1 MFIIDPHIHTA
12 EVSPCGKV
20 NASRLVS
27 LYKKAGYHGLIV
39 TDHLSTYC
47 PIFQKSKPWR
57 EKIDLFFAG
66 YELIKKIGESAGLVI
81 LPGFEL
87 TFNEAP
93 NDYLVYGID
102 KNWLYSHERLLDS
115 SIEVFSREISGTGA
129 LIIQAHPFRKR
140 LIPREKPHIH
150 GIEVYN
156 GNPRHDSQN
165 NKAEEYAKSRS
176 MLISS
181 GSDFHQ
187 EVDCCRGGM
196 RFSKPILSIE
206 DFIAG
211 IKNGKPGL
219 IQTA

>member
-27 LYKKAGYHGLIV
+27 LYKMAGYQGLIV

-47 PIFQKSKPWR
+47 PIFQEPKPWK
-57 EKIDLFFAG
+57 EKIDLFFTG
-66 YELIKKIGESAGLVI
+66 YDLIKKIGESAGLVI

-87 TFNEAP
+87 TFNKAP

-102 KNWLYSHERLLDS
+102 KAWLYRHENLLES
-115 SIEVFSREISGTGA
+115 SIEVFSREISGTDA

-165 NKAEEYAKSRS
+165 TKAREYAEQRS
-176 MLISS
+176 LLSSS

-187 EVDCCRGGM
+187 EDDCCRGGM
-196 RFSKPILSIE
+196 RFSKPVLNIE
-206 DFIAG
+206 DFIFG
-211 IKNGKPGL
+211 VRSGNPEL